1 VNVAAT
7 IEANAKPTE
16 IVEPRVSSFYH
27 PAEFP
32 QTTAMFRSASCD
44 YWPDATISQ
53 ALAMCVGVVA
63 AIAVDDFGL
72 AQWSATRA
80 ADRRD
85 GIDQR
90 QQLGDVVTVCA
101 GQNHADRYPVGVY
114 KDVVLRTRARAIRGV
129 RPSFSPAPTA
139 RTDDES
145 TAAYERSSCPDSRNL
160 SSSNACSLF
169 QTPVFC
175 HASRRRQQV
184 APEPNPSSD
193 GKWFHRIP
201 VRNTNRTPL
210 SAARSDTRGRPRR
223 SLFRRLGF
231 GSSGSIS
238 AHNSSSMIGACIPSV
253 SVLWT
258 TEVNI
263 APGKLTD
270 HHGFF
275 LNWPLRKVCTT
286 CFQSADLF
294 SRWAYRPAESA
305 SRLVV
310 RLLKHD
316 DLRLPR
322 LTA

>member
-1 VNVAAT
+1 VNVATA
-7 IEANAKPTE
+7 IEANAKSSE

-27 PAEFP
+27 PAEFS
-32 QTTAMFRSASCD
+32 QATAMFGSTPRD
-44 YWPDATISQ
+44 YWPDATVSQ

-90 QQLGDVVTVCA
+90 QQLGNVVTVCT
-101 GQNHADRYPVGVY
+101 GQDHADRHPVGVY
-114 KDVVLRTRARAIRGV
+114 EDVVLRTWARAIRRV

-145 TAAYERSSCPDSRNL
+145 TAAYERSSSPDSRNL
-160 SSSNACSLF
+160 SSSNACNLLH
-169 QTPVFC
+169 TPAFC

-184 APEPNPSSD
+184 APEPNPSSV

-201 VRNTNRTPL
+201 VRSTNRMPL

-238 AHNSSSMIGACIPSV
+238 VHNSSSMIGACIPSV
-253 SVLWT
+253 SVVWT
-258 TEVNI
+258 REVNI
-263 APGKLTD
+263 APRKLTD

-275 LNWPLRKVCTT
+275 EL
-286 CFQSADLF
+286 
-294 SRWAYRPAESA
+294 A
-305 SRLVV
+305 S
-310 RLLKHD
+310 
-316 DLRLPR
+316 
-322 LTA
+322 